1 MIIEWEEHM
10 LRNLVSA
17 FLFVVAAT
25 IVGTSLPLNAA
36 EGPAVKR
43 TVLMQQD
50 LAIPGYAT
58 ALVQVDFPVGSRE
71 GRHTHP
77 GSVMVHV
84 EEGAVTLFYEGKPM
98 TTYKAGE
105 TFFVEAGKVHEGIN
119 NGNAPAKAIASFVVE
134 KGKPITTQQ

>member
-1 MIIEWEEHM
+1 M
-10 LRNLVSA
+10 LRNSVSA

-25 IVGTSLPLNAA
+25 VVGTSVPLNAA

-50 LAIPGYAT
+50 LAIPGYST

>member
-1 MIIEWEEHM
+1 M

>member
-1 MIIEWEEHM
+1 M
-10 LRNLVSA
+10 LLKSVSA
-17 FLFVVAAT
+17 VAVVAALAF
-25 IVGTSLPLNAA
+25 VGASAPISAA

-50 LAIPGYAT
+50 LAIPGYST

-77 GSVMVHV
+77 GSVMVHI
-84 EEGAVTLFYEGKPM
+84 EEGAVTLFSEGKPM

>member
-1 MIIEWEEHM
+1 MS
-10 LRNLVSA
+10 RNLLSA
-17 FLFVVAAT
+17 L
-25 IVGTSLPLNAA
+25 IVGAAALAVLGSSMPISAA

-84 EEGAVTLFYEGKPM
+84 EEGVVTLFYEGKPM

-105 TFFVEAGKVHEGIN
+105 TFFVEAGKVHEGMN

-134 KGKPITTQQ
+134 KGKPLTTQQ

>member
-1 MIIEWEEHM
+1 M
-10 LRNLVSA
+10 LKS
-17 FLFVVAAT
+17 
-25 IVGTSLPLNAA
+25 VGTVAVIAALAFIGGSVPINAV
-36 EGPAVKR
+36 EGPAVQRK
-43 TVLMQQD
+43 VLMQQD

-77 GSVMVHV
+77 GSVMVHI

-119 NGNAPAKAIASFVVE
+119 NGNVPAKAIASFVIE
-134 KGKPITTQQ
+134 KGKPLTTQQ

>member
-1 MIIEWEEHM
+1 GM
-10 LRNLVSA
+10 LKSVGTVTV
-17 FLFVVAAT
+17 VVALAF
-25 IVGTSLPLNAA
+25 IGASAPISAA
-36 EGPAVKR
+36 EGPAVQRK
-43 TVLMQQD
+43 VLMQQD

-77 GSVMVHV
+77 GSVMVHI

-119 NGNAPAKAIASFVVE
+119 NGNVAAKAIASFVVE
-134 KGKPITTQQ
+134 KGKPLTTQQ

>member
-1 MIIEWEEHM
+1 M
-10 LRNLVSA
+10 LRNSVSA

-25 IVGTSLPLNAA
+25 IVGTSLTLNAA

-58 ALVQVDFPVGSRE
+58 ALVQVDFPVGARE

-77 GSVMVHV
+77 GTVMVHV

-105 TFFVEAGKVHEGIN
+105 TFFVEAGKVHEGID
-119 NGNAPAKAIASFVVE
+119 

>member
-1 MIIEWEEHM
+1 MFTKSIGTIAFAAA
-10 LRNLVSA
+10 LAVVGASA
-17 FLFVVAAT
+17 SF
-25 IVGTSLPLNAA
+25 GAA
-36 EGPAVKR
+36 EAPAVKR

-50 LAIPGYAT
+50 LAIPGYST
-58 ALVQVDFPVGSRE
+58 ALVRVDFPVGSRE

-105 TFFVEAGKVHEGIN
+105 TFFVEAGKVHEGMN
-119 NGNAPAKAIASFVVE
+119 NGNTPARAVASFVVE
-134 KGKPITTQQ
+134 KGKPLTTQQ

>member
-1 MIIEWEEHM
+1 M
-10 LRNLVSA
+10 LRNSIGA
-17 FLFVVAAT
+17 FLFVIAAT

-50 LAIPGYAT
+50 LAIPGYST
-58 ALVQVDFPVGSRE
+58 ALVQVDFPVGARE

-134 KGKPITTQQ
+134 KGKPLTTQQ